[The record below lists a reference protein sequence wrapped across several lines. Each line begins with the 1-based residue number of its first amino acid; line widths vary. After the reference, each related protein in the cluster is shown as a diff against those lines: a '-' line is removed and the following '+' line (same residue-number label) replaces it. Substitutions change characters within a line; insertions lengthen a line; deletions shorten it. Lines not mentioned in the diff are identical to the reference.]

1 MKNKNSGKEMLLSWA
16 LSMYF
21 SQQIRGLEVS
31 CNNQLSKI
39 SESQKKKLSQALF
52 ARCKNKS
59 W

>member
-1 MKNKNSGKEMLLSWA
+1 MLLSWA

-21 SQQIRGLEVS
+21 SQQIWGLEVS
-31 CNNQLSKI
+31 CNNQLSKV
-39 SESQKKKLSQALF
+39 SESWKKKLSQVLF